1 MITGSPLCNGLKRSL
16 GSKVSCQGIGSNDG
30 YPAAMGDN
38 GKAKG
43 TCDACISGAVK
54 VFERL
59 HAKCP
64 NSNFMFSGY
73 SQGGALMSNTIP
85 ALSAETKA
93 KVVGGVMF
101 GSTRPYIPGFP
112 KDKYEAL
119 CAKGDG
125 VCDRS
130 GGSFGI
136 TAGHLSYSSSP
147 ELRKAVEFL
156 TKKAGGG

>member
-1 MITGSPLCNGLKRSL
+1 MKRSL
-16 GSKVSCQGIGSNDG
+16 GNKVSCQGVGSSDG

-38 GKAKG
+38 GKPKG

-54 VFERL
+54 VFESL

-101 GSTRPYIPGFP
+101 GSTRPNIPGFP
-112 KDKYEAL
+112 KEKYVSL

-130 GGSFGI
+130 SGSVGI
-136 TAGHLSYSSSP
+136 TAGHMSYGSSP
-147 ELRKAVEFL
+147 ELRQAVDFL